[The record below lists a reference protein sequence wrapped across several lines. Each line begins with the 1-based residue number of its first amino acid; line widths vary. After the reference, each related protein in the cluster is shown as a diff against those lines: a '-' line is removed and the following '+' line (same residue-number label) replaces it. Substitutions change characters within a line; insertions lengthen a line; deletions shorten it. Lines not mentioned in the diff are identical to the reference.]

1 MKKEIAD
8 FPKELEPLIK
18 EVRKYKSAEEFVRE
32 RYSLPLHR
40 VKTVKDLEEALNNM
54 IRKDII
60 LAKMWGIKYIPLSKW
75 AKNIKTD
82 LDLYKK
88 AKIYSLIDFFNQ
100 VKRKFKKSSL
110 KGERI
115 IWRKKYSF

>member
-54 IRKDII
+54 IRKNII

-75 AKNIKTD
+75 EKNIKTD

-115 IWRKKYSF
+115 IWRTKYSL